1 MMTALRETE
10 EELGIDRSKVE
21 VWGKMNV
28 YGYRSRNISSSI
40 TPVVGLVRDVDISQL
55 QINRSE
61 VSKSK
66 SQ

>member
-28 YGYRSRNISSSI
+28 YGYHSRNISSSI